1 MKQEKC
7 QWKNDNW
14 IKYNKQIESKNIYI
28 KKTKHLIFEWNK
40 KREQIKKNNKE
51 ENACFKKNKAKKTGE
66 RKAEKDLGIE
76 YIA

>member
-66 RKAEKDLGIE
+66 SKAEKDLGIE